1 MTASLEFI
9 LLSTTRYG
17 ENALIL
23 HTLSQEYG
31 RRSFIT
37 RVGKKTSMALFLPL
51 NILEAD
57 ITQNPKSDLWNAR
70 GFLAL
75 EPLGGIRDNLYKNT
89 IALFMSEVLFRTL
102 KDGANED
109 GLYEWLL
116 GSILALDALE
126 SDWSNFH
133 LRFLLELSGA
143 LGFRPTTLDLAP
155 FAGDDLRSIDGLL
168 TSSFADALL
177 LPLNGSQRK
186 KIAEEL
192 LRYLEFHTE
201 SSISVR
207 SLDVLHDVF
216 L

>member
-1 MTASLEFI
+1 MTAPLEFI
-9 LLSTTRYG
+9 LISTTRYG

-23 HTLSQEYG
+23 HTLSREYG
-31 RRSFIT
+31 RRSFIA
-37 RVGKKTSMALFLPL
+37 RVGKKTSMGLFLPL

-57 ITQNPKSDLWNAR
+57 ITRNPKSDLWSAR
-70 GFLAL
+70 NFMAL

-109 GLYEWLL
+109 GLYGWCL

-133 LRFLLELSGA
+133 LRFLLELAGA
-143 LGFRPTTLDLAP
+143 LGFRPSLEDLAP
-155 FAGDDLRSIDGLL
+155 FAGEDLRQIGSLL
-168 TSSFADALL
+168 TASLPDALL
-177 LPLNGSQRK
+177 LPLTGSQRK

-201 SSISVR
+201 SAISVR

>member
-1 MTASLEFI
+1 
-9 LLSTTRYG
+9 
-17 ENALIL
+17 
-23 HTLSQEYG
+23 
-31 RRSFIT
+31 
-37 RVGKKTSMALFLPL
+37 MALFLPL

-155 FAGDDLRSIDGLL
+155 FMTSARL
-168 TSSFADALL
+168 TAS
-177 LPLNGSQRK
+177 LPLHSPTPSFFPLMGHSEK
-186 KIAEEL
+186 K
-192 LRYLEFHTE
+192 
-201 SSISVR
+201 
-207 SLDVLHDVF
+207 
-216 L
+216 